1 MRDLELKQ
9 DSIFTISFLN
19 KIQYKKII
27 RRIGEDQ
34 GKVDLIQKRTL
45 VAICRKW
52 IQGERCSFSKFY
64 CIRMWRWRSY
74 WSVRKNKETL
84 VLPTNLCFKKKRKK
98 ESIGLVAST
107 PPRAIAFKHRE
118 CFPIGLLFLFI
129 LIFLSFF
136 FGKCSRLGVIKT
148 PPFL

>member
-1 MRDLELKQ
+1 MNVVHFP
-9 DSIFTISFLN
+9 SFTVFGCGDEGPIDR
-19 KIQYKKII
+19 YEKK
-27 RRIGEDQ
+27 
-34 GKVDLIQKRTL
+34 
-45 VAICRKW
+45 
-52 IQGERCSFSKFY
+52 
-64 CIRMWRWRSY
+64 
-74 WSVRKNKETL
+74 KETKKPWYYPRIY
-84 VLPTNLCFKKKRKK
+84 VSKKKRKK